1 MGATIHFNKILE
13 TRDHMFGFSP
23 SELIYPDKARG
34 PVNNDKKVNLLAI
47 AEDLLG

>member
-1 MGATIHFNKILE
+1 MEILE
-13 TRDHMFGFSP
+13 TRHHMLGFGP

-34 PVNNDKKVNLLAI
+34 PVNNDKKVNILAI